1 MFHKTPLDY
10 VFSDEFVSLR
20 DKPQFVLERRRLIDA
35 QIDSQRSRGIEVV
48 QQLVELQKEL
58 DSMRLINNTPLAQ
71 IEHIVSLVE
80 ERVALV
86 ERLIKE
92 VKQSNRAKRF
102 SGRARKE

>member
-1 MFHKTPLDY
+1 MFYKTPLDY
-10 VFSDEFVSLR
+10 AFSDEFVSLR
-20 DKPQFVLERRRLIDA
+20 DTPQFVLERRRLIDA

-58 DSMRLINNTPLAQ
+58 ESMRLINNTPLAQ
-71 IEHIVSLVE
+71 IEYIVSLVE

-92 VKQSNRAKRF
+92 LKQSN
-102 SGRARKE
+102 